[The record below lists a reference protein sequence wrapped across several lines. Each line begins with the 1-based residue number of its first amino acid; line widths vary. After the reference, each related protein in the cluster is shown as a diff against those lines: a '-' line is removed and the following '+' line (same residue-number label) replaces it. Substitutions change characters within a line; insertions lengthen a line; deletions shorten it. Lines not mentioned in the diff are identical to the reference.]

1 MKKIKD
7 NEKDKKVQKEKIE
20 EAKKRILNIKKKTK
34 RRKVIEEIIIEEMMI
49 FKIVKRWIKKSL
61 KNNQLN

>member
-1 MKKIKD
+1 MKKIKE

>member
-1 MKKIKD
+1 MKEKVKD
-7 NEKDKKVQKEKIE
+7 NEKDKKVQKERIE

-49 FKIVKRWIKKSL
+49 FKIVKRWIK
-61 KNNQLN
+61 NH